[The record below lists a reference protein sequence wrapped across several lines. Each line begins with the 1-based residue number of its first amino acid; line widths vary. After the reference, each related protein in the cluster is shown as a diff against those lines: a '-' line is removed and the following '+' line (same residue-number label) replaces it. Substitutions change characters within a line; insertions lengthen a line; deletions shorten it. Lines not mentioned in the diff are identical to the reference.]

1 MHVAHI
7 VAGAGIIDAV
17 QQMNPAAT
25 EQPPI
30 PPELLQKIR
39 RIEIRA
45 RRLVAN
51 LFLGEYH
58 SVFRG
63 RGLEFSEVREYQ
75 PGDDVRSIDWNVT
88 ARMGTPYV
96 KKYVEERELTVLLVV
111 DVSASET
118 FGTGAQTKGEVAA
131 EVAALLAFAAVAN
144 NDRIGLLTF
153 SDRIEKFVPPRKG
166 SQHVLRIVRELLY
179 ARPQGRGTDIAG
191 ALAYLTRVA
200 RRRSIIFLI
209 SDFLDRGFEGALR
222 VAVQR
227 HDLVAIS
234 LTDPRE
240 LSLPPLGLLELEDAE
255 TGQPLLLDTED
266 RETRRQYALTAAQRR
281 EERQQLLRSI
291 GVDEVAIATDRSYV
305 QPLMA
310 FFQAR
315 ARRI

>member
-1 MHVAHI
+1 M

-17 QQMNPAAT
+17 QQMNPTAT

-111 DVSASET
+111 DVSASEA

-179 ARPQGRGTDIAG
+179 SRPRGRGTDIAG

-266 RETRRQYALTAAQRR
+266 RETRRQYALAAAQRR
-281 EERQQLLRSI
+281 EERQQLLRSMA
-291 GVDEVAIATDRSYV
+291 VDEVAIATDRSYV

>member
-1 MHVAHI
+1 MA
-7 VAGAGIIDAV
+7 AGAGIIDAV

-222 VAVQR
+222 LAGQR

-240 LSLPPLGLLELEDAE
+240 LSLPPLGLLEMEDAE

-266 RETRRQYALTAAQRR
+266 RETRRQYALAAAQRR
-281 EERQQLLRSI
+281 EERQQLLRSMA
-291 GVDEVAIATDRSYV
+291 VDEVAITTERSYV

>member
-1 MHVAHI
+1 
-7 VAGAGIIDAV
+7 
-17 QQMNPAAT
+17 MNPAAT

-266 RETRRQYALTAAQRR
+266 RETRRQYALAAAQRR
-281 EERQQLLRSI
+281 EERQQFLRSMA
-291 GVDEVAIATDRSYV
+291 VDEVAIATDRSYV

>member
-1 MHVAHI
+1 M

-266 RETRRQYALTAAQRR
+266 RETRRQYALAAAQRR
-281 EERQQLLRSI
+281 DERQQLLRSMA
-291 GVDEVAIATDRSYV
+291 VDEVAIATDRSYV